1 MSKTI
6 LMTYTQK
13 FEYRVSISSSED
25 AGRAVER
32 AAQYIA
38 TGNTLGLDVDSI
50 RFTIEED

>member
-13 FEYRVSISSSED
+13 FEYRVSVSTDED
-25 AGRAVER
+25 IGRAVER

-38 TGNTLGLDVDSI
+38 AGNTLGLDVDSI
-50 RFTIEED
+50 RFTIKED